1 MLNSGISVLF
11 EGVNLERLLLGLLV
25 TLRVALIAV
34 VISIV
39 MGILIGIIRTSKS
52 KLVQI
57 PFKLYL
63 ELFRIIPILVWLFVI
78 YYVIPANFDLNLS
91 AEVVALIVFSLWGTA
106 EMSDIVRGAIISLP
120 KHQTESSKALGLSV
134 SQMYRYVLIPQA
146 TKRCIPPMI
155 NLITRMI
162 KTTAL
167 LTMIG
172 VVEVIKVGQQIIE
185 VNNLEH
191 PTISFWIYGFVFFL
205 YFVICFPL
213 SRFSRKLERKWAT

>member
-11 EGVNLERLLLGLLV
+11 DGINLQRLLLGLLV
-25 TLRVALIAV
+25 TLRVALVAV

-39 MGILIGIIRTSKS
+39 LGIIIGVIRTSKN

-57 PFKLYL
+57 PFKIYL
-63 ELFRIIPILVWLFVI
+63 ELFRIIPILVWLFAI
-78 YYVIPANFDLNLS
+78 YYIIPANFDINLS
-91 AEVVALIVFSLWGTA
+91 SEVVALIVFSLWGTA

-120 KHQTESSKALGLSV
+120 RHQVESSKALGLNAF
-134 SQMYRYVLIPQA
+134 QMYRFVLIPQA
-146 TKRCIPPMI
+146 TKRSIPPMI

-185 VNNLEH
+185 VNNMQY
-191 PTISFWIYGFVFFL
+191 PTASFWIYGIIFFL
-205 YFVICFPL
+205 YFCICFPL
-213 SRFSRKLERKWAT
+213 SRFSRKLERKWAA

>member
-11 EGVNLERLLLGLLV
+11 EGTNFLRLLEGLFE

-39 MGILIGIIRTSKS
+39 MGIIIGIIRTSKN

-57 PFKLYL
+57 PFRIYL

-78 YYVIPANFDLNLS
+78 YYIVPANFGLELS
-91 AEVVALIVFSLWGTA
+91 SELVALIVFSLWGAA
-106 EMSDIVRGAIISLP
+106 EISDIVRGAIISLP
-120 KHQTESSKALGLSV
+120 KHQVESSKALGLGV
-134 SQMYRYVLIPQA
+134 VQMYRYVLIPQA
-146 TKRCIPPMI
+146 TKRSIPPMI

-172 VVEVIKVGQQIIE
+172 FVEVIKIGQQIIN

-191 PTISFWIYGFVFFL
+191 PTVSFWIYGFIFFL
-205 YFVICFPL
+205 YFCICFPL
-213 SRFSRKLERKWAT
+213 SRFSRKLEQKWAT

>member
-11 EGVNLERLLLGLLV
+11 EGVNLLRLFEGLLL

-39 MGILIGIIRTSKS
+39 MGIIIGIIRTSKN
-52 KLVQI
+52 KFVQI
-57 PFKLYL
+57 LFRIYL

-78 YYVIPANFDLNLS
+78 YYIVPANFDLELS
-91 AEVVALIVFSLWGTA
+91 SDLVAIIVFSLWGTA
-106 EMSDIVRGAIISLP
+106 EMSDIVRGSIISLP
-120 KHQTESSKALGLSV
+120 KHQIESSKALGLSIV
-134 SQMYRYVLIPQA
+134 QMYLYVLIPQA
-146 TKRCIPPMI
+146 TKRSIPPMI

-172 VVEVIKVGQQIIE
+172 VVEVIKVGQQIIQ

-191 PTISFWIYGFVFFL
+191 PTVSFWIYGFIFFL
-205 YFVICFPL
+205 YFCICFPL
-213 SRFSRKLERKWAT
+213 SYFSRKLEQKWAV

>member
-57 PFKLYL
+57 LFKLYL

-91 AEVVALIVFSLWGTA
+91 AEVVALIVFSLWGAA